1 MVKKTQDKWKIQ
13 LTMAIN
19 FFSSKDSEETHTMN
33 TNRDNIVILMGN
45 ETDKIFEELFEFLL
59 QRYQE
64 GLEESVRGSEFVFDI
79 VNLLHYKLHR
89 TSLNRGDSYM
99 HSPKWLKNKKG
110 TMNPNNN
117 NYKCFQYTLTIAL
130 NYQSIKKDLQR
141 I

>member
-33 TNRDNIVILMGN
+33 TNRDNVVILMGN

-99 HSPKWLKNKKG
+99 HSPK
-110 TMNPNNN
+110 
-117 NYKCFQYTLTIAL
+117 
-130 NYQSIKKDLQR
+130 
-141 I
+141 